1 MMKIMFLKRVF
12 FKSDTHVS
20 YTTLREFYGR
30 NKDFLCSFPSG
41 WDLFAEVQLQK
52 HLWLLPQ
59 VWPQSNYIMNG
70 IVIKIICFCSLKCFC
85 IVLPTNF
92 SSRAAQKLVIYIKVR
107 LHSHCH
113 PHSHHH
119 SHHHHQHVEKS
130 CHPPATTMVINHI
143 SQRIMSQREITFL
156 SNGKFWYNS
165 ESCSVIL
172 LLRKEICNFHQGQIF
187 VTVQIFQFVITLKIE
202 DSWFFLL
209 LV

>member
-1 MMKIMFLKRVF
+1 MLLHCPSHKLQFTCCPKTGHLHKGQIM
-12 FKSDTHVS
+12 
-20 YTTLREFYGR
+20 
-30 NKDFLCSFPSG
+30 
-41 WDLFAEVQLQK
+41 
-52 HLWLLPQ
+52 
-59 VWPQSNYIMNG
+59 I
-70 IVIKIICFCSLKCFC
+70 
-85 IVLPTNF
+85 
-92 SSRAAQKLVIYIKVR
+92 R

-113 PHSHHH
+113 CHHH
-119 SHHHHQHVEKS
+119 RHHHHHHPHHHQHVEKS
-130 CHPPATTMVINHI
+130 CHSPTTTKVINHI

-165 ESCSVIL
+165 ESCGVIL